1 MKLKEIV
8 NHEKHCPERT
18 ITCPHRKCREE
29 FQLKKFNEHSMQT
42 GCAKNRINRRN
53 GQIIGYCSDAPS
65 GFPLADTYWSFTQF
79 EAHQLSFY
87 LAMSYLVSKQSF
99 ILRVFLP
106 EGVESASKYTTRIT
120 VSPSTTRK
128 LFYEGPVLFI
138 EDLPD
143 ENSSQVYDKYWIV
156 SFDVMRSFI
165 KFSTNGGRK
174 EAKFDVGVEVLKSD
188 DNYGTSK
195 SSFYISRL
203 QC

>member
-29 FQLKKFNEHSMQT
+29 FQLKKFNEHSIQT
-42 GCAKNRINRRN
+42 GCAKNSINCRN
-53 GQIIGYCSDAPS
+53 GQNIGYCTDAPS
-65 GFPLADTYWSFTQF
+65 GFPRADTYWSFSQF

-87 LAMSYLVSKQSF
+87 LAMSYLASKQSF

-128 LFYEGPVLFI
+128 LFYEGPVLSI

-143 ENSSQVYDKYWIV
+143 ENSSQVYDNYWIV
-156 SFDVMRSFI
+156 SCDVIKPFI
-165 KFSTNGGRK
+165 KFSTNIGRL
-174 EAKFDVGVEVLKSD
+174 DDLRSD
-188 DNYGTSK
+188 SE
-195 SSFYISRL
+195 
-203 QC
+203 